1 MGMNNKKLLKEED
14 LRRLIKGEF
23 FGDFEPYT
31 SGSQEEIEDYIRKLV
46 ATLNDS
52 FIIQV
57 EARGIK
63 AYDFCWGGGYSSFTD
78 VFAFRRNGTGTR
90 KLPNGFDEISGIRL
104 YISRLTPLVAFNEDR
119 LLINP
124 QNTGRSWGR
133 LTSENL
139 YLLPDPSWNAE
150 RDEIRTKITN
160 AGYTFIPANL
170 AREKLPFKA
179 NIPTI
184 LTKPPYT
191 IFDAVFY
198 WYD

>member
-1 MGMNNKKLLKEED
+1 MVMNNKKLLKEED

-90 KLPNGFDEISGIRL
+90 KLPI
-104 YISRLTPLVAFNEDR
+104 
-119 LLINP
+119 
-124 QNTGRSWGR
+124 
-133 LTSENL
+133 
-139 YLLPDPSWNAE
+139 
-150 RDEIRTKITN
+150 
-160 AGYTFIPANL
+160 
-170 AREKLPFKA
+170 
-179 NIPTI
+179 
-184 LTKPPYT
+184 
-191 IFDAVFY
+191 
-198 WYD
+198 